1 MDQTPT
7 LSRFDDFYKDE
18 DQTPPWVI
26 GEPQPAVVDIERAG
40 LITGR
45 VLDVGC
51 GTGEHTILLTA
62 AGYDVLGVDGA
73 PSAVEQARH
82 NAKTRGVDARFDV
95 ADALDLGDEPAYD
108 TIIDSALFHMFD
120 DADREKYVRSLG
132 RATAPGSVVH
142 LLALSDTGRGFGPEV
157 SEETI
162 RAAFADPGWDI
173 EALTTTHYRGV
184 ITAPHADAMGLDV
197 GTVVDEPAWL
207 ARIRRL

>member
-18 DQTPPWVI
+18 NQTPPWVI
-26 GEPQPAVVDIERAG
+26 GEPQAAVVDIERAG

-51 GTGEHTILLTA
+51 GTGEHTILLA
-62 AGYDVLGVDGA
+62 ASGYDVLGVDGA

-82 NAKTRGVDARFDV
+82 NAMARGVGARFEV
-95 ADALDLGDEPAYD
+95 ADALELEEEPVYD
-108 TIIDSALFHMFD
+108 TVIDSALFHIFD
-120 DADREKYVRSLG
+120 DADRGNYVRSLG
-132 RATAPGSVVH
+132 RATRRGSVVH
-142 LLALSDTGRGFGPEV
+142 LLALSDAGRGFGPEV

-162 RAAFADPGWDI
+162 RNAFAGAEWDI
-173 EALTTTHYRGV
+173 EAVTPTSYRGV
-184 ITAPHADAMGLDV
+184 ITALHAEEMGLDV